1 MTLRTIK
8 LTMIAVAGL
17 CAMLFAS
24 SAWAAFGNCND
35 ASYQGRFDDRLAG
48 TGFTCEER
56 LRVAVTTEAGT
67 RHIRL
72 LHDLHAGWAVS
83 PDALQDY
90 ERGIRGAVAAL
101 AQIGP
106 FRMDDVTVL
115 LIDGFPPRESDDSE
129 GFSDI
134 AGSTGH
140 GDDECLIALH
150 LLAGRAAIAEA
161 AYVVAHEIFH
171 CVQFAT
177 LSAAQMSSGATGIG
191 SGGDWWLEGSAEWFA
206 GLAVSD
212 REVLSGRVARF
223 DLLSP
228 DTPLYE
234 MAYPAAVF
242 FLWLG
247 GEHGAHSI
255 VPLLNQ
261 MAGNSAASAQRSAM
275 RRALGAD
282 EWLAFAQAYLDRS
295 IRYPDGSLLPGSP
308 TDGDTWRW
316 NETRTETVTLEPF
329 VLHRGW
335 VEFDCGRWLAGTNP
349 EQGHAVRPEGGAWGL
364 LPERIDTRAGDDT
377 RFRFAGFAAQD
388 EPLRVRIRGD
398 LEAGCAS
405 CGGVET
411 LDACL
416 IGTWEQSGGGP
427 IAWMQREVKGVEI
440 PRGERRNVV
449 EVFRAD
455 GTYWTGKLSA
465 DLAFATP
472 DGSEGDGEAQAQ
484 TAGRWSAEAGAL
496 NLCQDR
502 LVFGGTVTMTSPDG
516 QTLTRPVPTPT
527 APEVV
532 TMEYSCTDSTLE
544 TRLSIQGVSAPMETQ
559 YRRIEGL
566 AGGGTGGVAP

>member
-1 MTLRTIK
+1 
-8 LTMIAVAGL
+8 MINLPLIAFAIGG
-17 CAMLFAS
+17 AMLFANP
-24 SAWAAFGNCND
+24 ALADFGDCGD
-35 ASYQGRFDDRLAG
+35 PAYQARFDDRLAG
-48 TGFTCEER
+48 TGFSCEER
-56 LRVAVTTEAGT
+56 LRLPVSTENGT

-83 PDALQDY
+83 SESLQDY

-115 LIDGFPPRESDDSE
+115 LIDGFPPREGGDSE

-134 AGSTGH
+134 AGSTGR

-150 LLAGRAAIAEA
+150 LLAGGTAIAEA
-161 AYVVAHEIFH
+161 AYVIAHEIFH

-177 LSAAQMSSGATGIG
+177 LSTSQMSSGSTGTG
-191 SGGDWWLEGSAEWFA
+191 SGGDWWLEGSADWFA
-206 GLAVSD
+206 GLAISD
-212 REVLSGRVARF
+212 KEVLSGRVALF
-223 DLLSP
+223 DRLSA

-242 FLWLG
+242 FFWLG
-247 GEHGAHSI
+247 GESGPAAI
-255 VPLLNQ
+255 VPFLDQ

-282 EWLAFAQAYLDRS
+282 QWLAFAQAYLDQS
-295 IRYPDGSLLPGSP
+295 IRYPDGGSLAATP

-316 NETRTETVTLEPF
+316 AETRTETITLQPY

-335 VEFDCGRWLAGTNP
+335 IGFDCGRWLPRSEP
-349 EQGHAVRPEGGAWGL
+349 EQGHSVRPDGDAWTT
-364 LPERIDTRAGDDT
+364 LPGRIDTRAVDSS

-388 EPLRVRIRGD
+388 GALRVRIAGE

-427 IAWMQREVKGVEI
+427 IEWMQRELEGVEI

-449 EVFRAD
+449 EVYRTD
-455 GTYWTGKLSA
+455 GTYLKGNLSA
-465 DLAFATP
+465 DLALATL
-472 DGSEGDGEAQAQ
+472 DGSEGDGQVNAQ
-484 TAGRWSAEAGAL
+484 TSGRWSARGGSL
-496 NLCQDR
+496 NLCQDN
-502 LVFGGTVTMTSPDG
+502 LAFDGTVTMTSPDG
-516 QTLTRPVPTPT
+516 QTLTRSVPVPT

-532 TMEYSCTDSTLE
+532 TMGYSCTDSTLE
-544 TRLSIQGVSAPMETQ
+544 TRLSIPSVSTPMETQ
-559 YRRIEGL
+559 YRRIEDAALEGDE
-566 AGGGTGGVAP
+566 P

>member
-1 MTLRTIK
+1 MLTLRTIK

-24 SAWAAFGNCND
+24 SAWAAFGDCND

-115 LIDGFPPRESDDSE
+115 LMDGFPPRESDDSE

-140 GDDECLIALH
+140 SDGECLIALH

-177 LSAAQMSSGATGIG
+177 LSAAQMSSGATGTG

-223 DLLSP
+223 DRLSA
-228 DTPLYE
+228 DTTLYE

-242 FLWLG
+242 FLWL
-247 GEHGAHSI
+247 
-255 VPLLNQ
+255 
-261 MAGNSAASAQRSAM
+261 
-275 RRALGAD
+275 
-282 EWLAFAQAYLDRS
+282 
-295 IRYPDGSLLPGSP
+295 
-308 TDGDTWRW
+308 
-316 NETRTETVTLEPF
+316 
-329 VLHRGW
+329 
-335 VEFDCGRWLAGTNP
+335 
-349 EQGHAVRPEGGAWGL
+349 
-364 LPERIDTRAGDDT
+364 
-377 RFRFAGFAAQD
+377 
-388 EPLRVRIRGD
+388 
-398 LEAGCAS
+398 
-405 CGGVET
+405 
-411 LDACL
+411 
-416 IGTWEQSGGGP
+416 
-427 IAWMQREVKGVEI
+427 
-440 PRGERRNVV
+440 
-449 EVFRAD
+449 
-455 GTYWTGKLSA
+455 
-465 DLAFATP
+465 
-472 DGSEGDGEAQAQ
+472 
-484 TAGRWSAEAGAL
+484 
-496 NLCQDR
+496 
-502 LVFGGTVTMTSPDG
+502 
-516 QTLTRPVPTPT
+516 
-527 APEVV
+527 
-532 TMEYSCTDSTLE
+532 
-544 TRLSIQGVSAPMETQ
+544 
-559 YRRIEGL
+559 
-566 AGGGTGGVAP
+566 